1 MALSIDALNDNL
13 FFDEI
18 STNCDVFKGV
28 LIDIPLELRQVF
40 IGEVELFINPE
51 LIVDSLGKMIAVE
64 LLSRS
69 NQTTN
74 MESLFYSMS
83 DDDLCEVTLWQ
94 LKIAEVLLSILHE
107 IKVSINL
114 SLRMMTHSKLLMALL
129 TLKPDVVRGIALE
142 VVIEDYTIK
151 AMQEKV
157 LISLKDIGYE
167 IWLDDYCPNIHWAL
181 CMFNWDIVKVA
192 REYAWSIDD
201 DLITL
206 MHNINSFKI
215 IVEGIETVHLYDT
228 YNKICFGMQGYLFG
242 KSNVD

>member
-1 MALSIDALNDNL
+1 MALSIDALNDGL

-18 STNCDVFKGV
+18 SSNGDIFEGV
-28 LIDIPLELRQVF
+28 LIDIPLDLRQVF
-40 IGEVELFINPE
+40 IGEVELFIHPE

-69 NQTTN
+69 SQTTN

-94 LKIAEVLLSILHE
+94 LKIAEALVSIQDE

-129 TLKPDVVRGIALE
+129 ALRPDVIRGVALE

-181 CMFNWDIVKVA
+181 CMFNWDVVKVA

-201 DLITL
+201 DLMTL
-206 MHNINSFKI
+206 MLKVNSFRI

-228 YNKICFGMQGYLFG
+228 YKKICFGMQGYLFG
-242 KSNVD
+242 ENNVD